1 MLIVVHNGNAYG
13 AEVHHFGPHGHP
25 LSTVVC
31 PETDVAAIARDYGC
45 SAVTV
50 RRPGGLAPVADR
62 VAGPRTVPMV
72 VDLKV
77 AAGRPSWWLE
87 EAFRGH

>member
-1 MLIVVHNGNAYG
+1 MLIVIYNDDAYG
-13 AEVHHFGPHGHP
+13 AEVHHFRPGGHP
-25 LSTVVC
+25 LGTVVFGD
-31 PETDVAAIARDYGC
+31 TDLAAIARGHGC
-45 SAVTV
+45 AAVTV
-50 RRPGGLAPVADR
+50 RQPPDLAPVADWL
-62 VAGPRTVPMV
+62 AGPRTGPMV